1 MQSNGLADHTDLRKI
16 EQMQAKHPLRKKQ
29 LQDLP
34 IEILRHLRKLLDHDK
49 FIDDLLHLPTDSA
62 LGLDGLRNE
71 HLKPLLFGPNRDV
84 PAEAWQ
90 AVEEFYQLSNQI
102 VKVNLPLYFYAGHV
116 ATRLVPANKVHP
128 RSELPEG
135 VLPDGRSI
143 NVAATRKRLLERT
156 YLDPALLKTFDS
168 VLAPVQNGAGVKNG
182 ISITV
187 MGAQLALESSP
198 NLCIIKGDLENAY
211 NEIMRASIIEAL
223 LRKGVFND
231 ILVAYIHTTLCDNG

>member
-1 MQSNGLADHTDLRKI
+1 MK
-16 EQMQAKHPLRKKQ
+16 AKHPARKRQ

-34 IEILRHLRKLLDHDK
+34 IEILQHARKGLDHDK
-49 FIDDLLHLPTDSA
+49 FIEDLLHLPTDSA
-62 LGLDGLRNE
+62 PGLDGLRNE

-84 PAEAWQ
+84 PAEARQ

-128 RSELPEG
+128 SELPEG
-135 VLPDGRSI
+135 VLPDGRPI
-143 NVAATRKRLLERT
+143 NIGATRKRLLERT

-187 MGAQLALESSP
+187 MGAQMALESSP

-223 LRKGVFND
+223 LREGAFND
-231 ILVAYIHTTLCDNG
+231 IVVYIYETMKIEGYVGMGSGLNLITAPF